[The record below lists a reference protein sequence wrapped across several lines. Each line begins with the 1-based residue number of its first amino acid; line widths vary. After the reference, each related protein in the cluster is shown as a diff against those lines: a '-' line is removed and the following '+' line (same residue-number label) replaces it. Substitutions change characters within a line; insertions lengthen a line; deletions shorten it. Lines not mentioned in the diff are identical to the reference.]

1 MEFFL
6 FIFIALV
13 FLSILI
19 SVFAVKIYQ
28 ELERAKRNLHK
39 YKHLISQ
46 EEYQKELTLDIESKR
61 RQISQ
66 FKDEENQLNESVE
79 LLSKKLTELK
89 DEEFVE
95 SFGFYQP
102 KYDFISSGSY
112 ESLLKKNRDKQRKMI
127 KAKTAA
133 ICHSSWSVS
142 GSEKAG
148 ERMTENFRKLVLN
161 VFNNECDTLIS
172 RLKCSSN
179 VNSVETKIEK
189 HFNKLNKL
197 CKIIHCEI
205 TEEYL
210 ELKRKQLHLQYQR
223 EIERYEDL
231 EREKAIKAEAKD
243 RKKLEKIMRQAEEAE
258 ERENSFQQE
267 LENTLKEQKMSYGVE
282 KEKLELQIQR
292 LRQDIENAKNE
303 KDKANA
309 QAALTK
315 AGYIYV
321 VSNIGSLGRN
331 IYRIWMTKSSEPDK
345 TIDAMSRTVPFPF
358 DVHLKFFSEEASDT
372 MSQLKEVF
380 SGKRVNKANERR
392 DFFNASLD
400 EILQSV
406 KDIKEDTGIIK
417 SIYVEKT
424 PSAYEY
430 RRTQAIERGNDQQPQ
445 RHNTETVSNE
455 TA

>member
-1 MEFFL
+1 MELFL
-6 FIFIALV
+6 FIFIALI
-13 FLSILI
+13 FLSVLV
-19 SVFAVKIYQ
+19 SFFAMKTHQ
-28 ELERAKRNLHK
+28 ELKTAKRNLHK

-46 EEYQKELTLDIESKR
+46 EEYQKELTLDVESKR
-61 RQISQ
+61 RQMSQ
-66 FKDEENQLNESVE
+66 LKNEERQLKESVE
-79 LLSKKLTELK
+79 NLSRKLTELK
-89 DEEFVE
+89 EDDFVE

-112 ESLLKKNRDKQRKMI
+112 ESLLKKNREEQKKMI

-133 ICHSSWSVS
+133 VCHSSWSVS
-142 GSEKAG
+142 GSKRDG

-172 RLKCSSN
+172 RLKCGSN
-179 VNSVETKIEK
+179 VDSVETKIEK

-205 TEEYL
+205 TEQYL
-210 ELKRKQLHLQYQR
+210 ELKRRQLHLQYQR
-223 EIERYEDL
+223 EVERYEDS
-231 EREKAIKAEAKD
+231 EREKALRAEAKD
-243 RKKLEKIMRQAEEAE
+243 RRKLEKIMRQAEEAE
-258 ERENSFQQE
+258 ERENNFQQE
-267 LENTLKEQKMSYGVE
+267 LENTLKEQEMSYGVE

-292 LRQDIENAKNE
+292 LRQDIESAKNE

-331 IYRIWMTKSSEPDK
+331 IYRIWMTKSGEPDK

-372 MSQLKEVF
+372 MSQLKEAF
-380 SGKRVNKANERR
+380 SGKRVNKANDRR

-400 EILQSV
+400 EILKSV
-406 KDIKEDTGIIK
+406 KDIKEDTGTIK
-417 SIYVEKT
+417 SIYIEKT

-430 RRTQAIERGNDQQPQ
+430 RRTQAIERNDGQHSQ
-445 RHNTETVSNE
+445 NYNEMNSEE